1 MCVIYYDFLF
11 FQYEEYQGQMDHSIK
26 RMTKNLQRT
35 RTFWE
40 NGLDLARQNQNE
52 SVKANNIARL
62 RSPNQS

>member
-1 MCVIYYDFLF
+1 
-11 FQYEEYQGQMDHSIK
+11 MDHSIK

-40 NGLDLARQNQNE
+40 NGLNLAKRNQIENG
-52 SVKANNIARL
+52 KTNNISPL